1 MRAFSTSAIVRS
13 RPLWTALLAS
23 VAVTVALSGCKRP
36 ASQTIVLTKDQEQQ
50 IADNVL
56 NAPPAMQ
63 TKLDVKFEDKITLLG
78 YDLKGTP
85 AKKGG
90 QLDLT
95 MYFRVDEPVHGDWK
109 IFVHFEAAGK
119 RRQPFDHYGIGGLYP
134 VGSWKKGEI
143 IKDTVNIQIPGDW
156 PADVQSQI
164 LVGFFD
170 WGAWSKAGQDRRLKV
185 ANAGT
190 AKSLPDDRIV
200 LTTLDIAG
208 GGAPAGGA
216 ALARPPRGD
225 EPAAVYSVAQAASA
239 PVIDG
244 KFDDAIWSS
253 APGLARFRQP
263 DGQPLDAGLA
273 TSAKLAWD
281 KDNLYFMATTRDS
294 EIKNEHAANDSTLWE
309 GDVIELFL
317 ALPGK
322 DGEYVELQFAPNNA
336 RFDAHFTG
344 HRTPEWPEAAK
355 FESGVKHAVVVNGS
369 VNADGAP
376 DTGWQVEAAI
386 PWKGLGLDGAPAA
399 GTKIAANVYRID
411 SKGPHDLKFMGTWA
425 PVGNDF
431 HQLQGAGTLIL
442 GAAPAPAAEK

>member
-1 MRAFSTSAIVRS
+1 MI
-13 RPLWTALLAS
+13 ALA
-23 VAVTVALSGCKRP
+23 VALSGCKRP

-56 NAPPAMQ
+56 NAPPTMQ
-63 TKLDVKFEDKITLLG
+63 QKLDVKFEDKITLLG

-90 QLDLT
+90 QIDLT
-95 MYFRVDEPVHGDWK
+95 MYFRVDEPVRGDWK

-134 VGSWKKGEI
+134 VGMWKKGEI

-156 PADVQSQI
+156 PSDVQSQI
-164 LVGFFD
+164 LVGLFD
-170 WGAWSKAGQDRRLKV
+170 WGAWSKAGQDRRLKI
-185 ANAGT
+185 ASAGT

-200 LTTLDIAG
+200 LTTLDIG

-216 ALARPPRGD
+216 ALVRPPRA
-225 EPAAVYSVAQAASA
+225 EEAPAVYSVAQAAAA

-244 KFDDAIWSS
+244 KFDDAIWT
-253 APGLARFRQP
+253 AAAGLARFRQP

-294 EIKNEHAANDSTLWE
+294 EIKNDHAANDATLWE

-317 ALPGK
+317 QLPGK

-355 FESGVKHAVVVNGS
+355 FESGVKHAVQVVGS
-369 VNADGAP
+369 VNGESMP
-376 DTGWQVEAAI
+376 DTSWQVEAAI
-386 PWKGLGLDGAPAA
+386 PWKGLGLAGAPAQ

-411 SKGPHDLKFMGTWA
+411 NKGPHDLKSMGTWA

-442 GAAPAPAAEK
+442 AGAAAAAPAP

>member
-1 MRAFSTSAIVRS
+1 MRALNLPQWLRS
-13 RPLWTALLAS
+13 RPLMSTLLATLALA
-23 VAVTVALSGCKRP
+23 VAVSGCKRP

-50 IADNVL
+50 IADNIL

-63 TKLDVKFEDKITLLG
+63 QKLDVKFEDKLTLLG

-90 QLDLT
+90 AVDLT

-156 PADVQSQI
+156 PSDVQSQI
-164 LVGFFD
+164 LVGVFD
-170 WGAWSKAGQDRRLKV
+170 WGAWSKAGQDRRLKIV
-185 ANAGT
+185 SAGA

-200 LTTLDIAG
+200 LTTFDVG
-208 GGAPAGGA
+208 GGAAAGGA
-216 ALARPPRGD
+216 ALERAPRGD
-225 EPAAVYSVAQAASA
+225 EPAAVYAALQTATA
-239 PVIDG
+239 PIIDG
-244 KFDDAIWSS
+244 KIDDAVWAS
-253 APGLARFRQP
+253 AAALGRFRQP
-263 DGQPLDAGLA
+263 DGQPLSAALS

-281 KDNLYFMATTRDS
+281 KDNLYFSATTRDGD
-294 EIKNEHAANDSTLWE
+294 IRNDHAANDATLWE

-322 DGEYVELQFAPNNA
+322 DGQYVELQFAPNGA

-344 HRTPEWPEAAK
+344 HRSPEWPEAAK
-355 FESGVKHAVVVNGS
+355 FESGLKHAVQVSGS
-369 VNADGAP
+369 VNGDGEAD
-376 DTGWQVEAAI
+376 TSWQVEASI
-386 PWKGLGLDGAPAA
+386 PWKGLGLEGAPAA
-399 GTKIAANVYRID
+399 GTKLAANVYRID
-411 SKGPHDLKFMGTWA
+411 NKGPHDLKFMGTWA

-431 HQLQGAGTLIL
+431 HQLQGAGTITLA
-442 GAAPAPAAEK
+442 AAPAAP